1 MRPLGALTGRRAVE
15 LAVVL
20 VVKVVGV
27 VAVVGVEAVVAV
39 VPPC

>member
-27 VAVVGVEAVVAV
+27 VAVIEWTVKSRVIV
-39 VPPC
+39 